1 VERSFTDNP
10 NPGENHG
17 SLAQLSASETN
28 TQKVYASEQRSKKM
42 KSLTLSILACALFAA
57 AAVSQAATPPTQ
69 AGQSAQSEDKTAP
82 SYDMKAQAALD
93 LDGVNKKVI
102 SLAQALP
109 QDKYNWRP
117 SPDSR
122 SFAEVFLHVSGE
134 RYFILGLMG
143 AAPPPG
149 FDGKTYEKSTTD
161 KDKIID
167 ELTKSGDYTQKTIA
181 GMANADYAKLLPKL
195 GPQANEG
202 DVIYILVA
210 DAHEHLGQLV
220 AYARVNGIVPPWTV
234 AAAKAAAE
242 KKGKDSQK

>member
-1 VERSFTDNP
+1 
-10 NPGENHG
+10 
-17 SLAQLSASETN
+17 
-28 TQKVYASEQRSKKM
+28 M
-42 KSLTLSILACALFAA
+42 KSLVLSVLACALLAA
-57 AAVSQAATPPTQ
+57 GGVSQAGTPAVQSP
-69 AGQSAQSEDKTAP
+69 QSAQSEDKTAP

-109 QDKYNWRP
+109 QDKFNWRP

-122 SFAEVFLHVSGE
+122 SFAEVFLHVAGE
-134 RYFILGLMG
+134 RYSILGLMG
-143 AAPPPG
+143 VAPPSG
-149 FDGKTYEKSTTD
+149 FDGKTFEKSTTD
-161 KDKIID
+161 KAKIID
-167 ELTKSGDYTQKTIA
+167 ELNKSGDYTQKTIQ

-220 AYARVNGIVPPWTV
+220 AFARINGIVPPWTV
-234 AAAKAAAE
+234 AAAAAA
-242 KKGKDSQK
+242 KKAQDSQK